1 MTVSQDKG
9 SSERKFPKKVQKDTK
24 RNSHD
29 SAIDEKEAEDTK
41 LLGANTS
48 KAKVCLCLLITVVF
62 YAIFAVTIY
71 IVRGN
76 TAKESGIRGI
86 YNKTNIYELRPRN

>member
-41 LLGANTS
+41 LLGASTS
-48 KAKVCLCLLITVVF
+48 KVKICLCLLITIAF
-62 YAIFAVTIY
+62 YAIFALAIY

-76 TAKESGIRGI
+76 TVQESGIH
-86 YNKTNIYELRPRN
+86 L